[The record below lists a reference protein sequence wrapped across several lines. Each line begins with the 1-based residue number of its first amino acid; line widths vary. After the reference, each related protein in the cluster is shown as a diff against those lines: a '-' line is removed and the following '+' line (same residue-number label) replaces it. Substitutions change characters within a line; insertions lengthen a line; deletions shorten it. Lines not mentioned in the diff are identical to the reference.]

1 MEANKLDSAY
11 QLYQGMLGFVSGGL
25 LGRGL
30 GQGRQQ
36 LTYLPEA
43 HTDFIFPIYSEEFG
57 AQVIYTDDY
66 IDAIVEEAFAKKVG
80 GRSLKAAILKSF
92 KKADRAML
100 HECALHPDRKKV
112 LKLTGET
119 VVDNRKFTI

>member
-1 MEANKLDSAY
+1 MKLSISSNDSAFC
-11 QLYQGMLGFVSGGL
+11 LIHSTGL
-25 LGRGL
+25 S
-30 GQGRQQ
+30 
-36 LTYLPEA
+36 
-43 HTDFIFPIYSEEFG
+43 HH
-57 AQVIYTDDY
+57 
-66 IDAIVEEAFAKKVG
+66 
-80 GRSLKAAILKSF
+80 LKSF